1 VESVSCLTLSRA
13 DFRLLTNLKGKLL
26 EAQAARGAN
35 NNSSGFK
42 TNADLIQTSSLA
54 NKRRISALNTHGHR
68 DEMRINNLFKRFSK
82 FTTETLWNSLY
93 SRLYRELLLDPSKQ
107 TDYGTIAEE
116 VMHENEQR
124 YPTVQVWII
133 VFLAVFM
140 VLFHDTKILCI
151 SYLYEHYPL
160 NLYFHPLPSFRP
172 LAHKHSAFLNWIH
185 RAAPWLTTPLCKD
198 Y

>member
-1 VESVSCLTLSRA
+1 MISVESVSCLTLSRA

-35 NNSSGFK
+35 NNNGTGFK

-93 SRLYRELLLDPSKQ
+93 SRLYRELLLDPAKQ
-107 TDYGTIAEE
+107 IEYGTIAEE
-116 VMHENEQR
+116 VMRGNEQR
-124 YPTVQVWII
+124 YPTVQVR
-133 VFLAVFM
+133 VFSASNFAVQFFCAVFST
-140 VLFHDTKILCI
+140 TKFQ
-151 SYLYEHYPL
+151 Y
-160 NLYFHPLPSFRP
+160 
-172 LAHKHSAFLNWIH
+172 
-185 RAAPWLTTPLCKD
+185 TTFERVI
-198 Y
+198 

>member
-1 VESVSCLTLSRA
+1 MSCLTLSRA

-35 NNSSGFK
+35 NNGSGFK

-68 DEMRINNLFKRFSK
+68 DEMRINNLFKRFAK

-116 VMHENEQR
+116 VMHQNEQR
-124 YPTVQVWII
+124 YPTVQVISSFLCI
-133 VFLAVFM
+133 QFTLILIRDVLSCLQSITPLYQIFLVLNTMCVFL
-140 VLFHDTKILCI
+140 
-151 SYLYEHYPL
+151 P
-160 NLYFHPLPSFRP
+160 
-172 LAHKHSAFLNWIH
+172 
-185 RAAPWLTTPLCKD
+185 
-198 Y
+198 